1 MFWYLL
7 NILFIILAWFLPIS
21 KSISHVLTQEQIERK
36 KAKRTCIVGAFNWIL
51 LSGLRGYSVGA
62 DTEAYGISFFNSE
75 ATSWNI
81 LWDRFSEKYFHFADI
96 GYKDVGYS
104 IVEKAVSELFSS
116 YTLWLLFI
124 AVVFTVP
131 MAIFIYK
138 YSKNACLSWIVYSTL
153 FYSFFAITGHRQT
166 IATAI
171 VVWGGLELIKRR
183 KLIPFLLLMAVG
195 YTIHASV
202 ICLIPFYW
210 ISQIKITKI
219 KLFGYL
225 IAIVG
230 SFIFRNQLMSFLQ
243 SIVGY
248 EGYQQYEGAA
258 AGAFMFLLIAMV
270 IYVFVFWNSI
280 ALSDNPVLNMSVNA
294 LMLAAFFSS
303 LLLINPSCMRVVQYY
318 SIFMLF
324 IIPDMALPF
333 DKPSQK
339 VFILLLS
346 GIMILLLILQRPQYS
361 FFFM

>member
-7 NILFIILAWFLPIS
+7 NILLIILAWFFPIS
-21 KSISHVLTQEQIERK
+21 KSISHVLNQEQIEHK
-36 KAKRTCIVGAFNWIL
+36 KAKRTCIVGAVDWIL

-62 DTEAYGISFFNSE
+62 DTKAYGISFFNSVN
-75 ATSWNI
+75 TSFDV
-81 LWDRFSEKYFHFADI
+81 LKDRFVDKYFHGIDVGF
-96 GYKDVGYS
+96 KDVGFS
-104 IVEKAVSELFSS
+104 VLEKAFYEIFSS

-124 AVVFTVP
+124 AIVFTVP

-202 ICLIPFYW
+202 ICLLPFYW
-210 ISQIKITKI
+210 LSQIKITQI

-248 EGYQQYEGAA
+248 ESYQQYEGAA
-258 AGAFMFLLIAMV
+258 AGMFMFLLMAMV

-318 SIFMLF
+318 SIFMMF

-346 GIMILLLILQRPQYS
+346 GIMILLFILQRPQYS
-361 FFFM
+361 FFFT